1 MNNAIQVDRVALEE
15 VLENFFSLTHI
26 HVTFWDYDMKCVI
39 GASGHSNSDF
49 CVSLQRHAGLLN
61 RCKNCEQEE
70 LEAAT
75 HSGRLHC
82 FHCHAGMNE
91 FIVPVLYENRVLGCF
106 MYRQSPAEGVSRR

>member
-49 CVSLQRHAGLLN
+49 CVSLQSMRGCSTAVKTASRRNL
-61 RCKNCEQEE
+61 
-70 LEAAT
+70 
-75 HSGRLHC
+75 RLRRT
-82 FHCHAGMNE
+82 AEGSTV
-91 FIVPVLYENRVLGCF
+91 FIV
-106 MYRQSPAEGVSRR
+106 MPA